1 MQQGYNIYKGLQ
13 KPLEYKGFRGK
24 FIYWGIASILLGLLL
39 GAIVMATLSMLAGV
53 LVLAVIICGGL
64 AYTAK
69 LQKNGLHPK
78 SRASGHYLFPSKINP
93 RIYGKK
99 ERIQNAL
106 YRHRSSS

>member
-24 FIYWGIASILLGLLL
+24 FIYWGIASLLLGLVF

-53 LVLAVIICGGL
+53 LVLVVIMLGGL

-78 SRASGHYLFPSKINP
+78 TRASGHYLFPSTIKY

-99 ERIQNAL
+99 E
-106 YRHRSSS
+106 